1 MCNQIKIL
9 NYTRALKN
17 HARVLVENSPNLVL
31 YLTADAE
38 VEYVNPVL
46 PAVTGYTKSELITEG
61 LGVIF
66 GEEMLAKI
74 KEKLIPEA
82 LRGEKVRHEVVIT
95 RKSGEKRTLLFTM
108 FQIGKS
114 NLGIITEDLTDLITA
129 KERAEHSSR
138 AKSEFL
144 SRMNHEM
151 LTPMNAIIGMMQIAK
166 MQDIPDEI
174 KEYIDEI
181 DAASFQLLNL
191 INDVLDVSGMEYGL
205 FKLTDSDFSFR
216 MLLHTLLKSA
226 ATNAHKKQLNITHN
240 IEQSIP
246 EIFVGDEKR
255 LSKVIG
261 NLLSNAIKFTPKNG
275 EICVNA
281 RVLKEDNGIIT
292 LQVEV
297 VDNGI
302 GVSEEQQG
310 VLFDIFEQVD
320 GSNTRKHG
328 GIGIGLP
335 LSKRIVEMMGGN
347 IWVES
352 ELGKGA
358 KFIFT
363 CNMRK
368 VI

>member
-1 MCNQIKIL
+1 
-9 NYTRALKN
+9 
-17 HARVLVENSPNLVL
+17 
-31 YLTADAE
+31 
-38 VEYVNPVL
+38 
-46 PAVTGYTKSELITEG
+46 
-61 LGVIF
+61 
-66 GEEMLAKI
+66 
-74 KEKLIPEA
+74 
-82 LRGEKVRHEVVIT
+82 
-95 RKSGEKRTLLFTM
+95 
-108 FQIGKS
+108 
-114 NLGIITEDLTDLITA
+114 
-129 KERAEHSSR
+129 
-138 AKSEFL
+138 
-144 SRMNHEM
+144 
-151 LTPMNAIIGMMQIAK
+151 
-166 MQDIPDEI
+166 
-174 KEYIDEI
+174 
-181 DAASFQLLNL
+181 
-191 INDVLDVSGMEYGL
+191 
-205 FKLTDSDFSFR
+205 
-216 MLLHTLLKSA
+216 LKSA

-261 NLLSNAIKFTPKNG
+261 NLLSNAIKFTLENG

-310 VLFDIFEQVD
+310 VLFDIFEQAD

-368 VI
+368 AIQIS